1 MANYSIEIQR
11 NNVTLAQ
18 FLRYVRQ
25 QCEKKGI
32 YMEIDREEFENPY
45 RPESSSYTVIDGQK
59 KCHFA
64 GYRTVINHRHKIAS
78 YQTTQGFTRYY
89 YTDELEAYEE
99 TQLYHNDWTEDGTDA
114 PCRAETCRTFAYD
127 FQTYILNHDGSM
139 YNEIWNASGEK
150 YREINLCAEYL
161 DRPIFELAATLLHE
175 MAHLYNLVHDI
186 NALRLCRKTVFKF
199 A

>member
-1 MANYSIEIQR
+1 MTNYSIEIQR
-11 NNVTLAQ
+11 SNVTLAQ
-18 FLRYVRQ
+18 FLRYVWQ

-45 RPESSSYTVIDGQK
+45 RPESSSYTIIDGQK

-64 GYRTVINHRHKIAS
+64 GYKTVINHRRKIAS
-78 YQTTQGFTRYY
+78 YQTSQGFTRYY

-127 FQTYILNHDGSM
+127 FQAYILNHDGSM
-139 YNEIWNASGEK
+139 YNEICEFTFDDEK
-150 YREINLCAEYL
+150 TGHGYYYQANRDSEN
-161 DRPIFELAATLLHE
+161 
-175 MAHLYNLVHDI
+175 
-186 NALRLCRKTVFKF
+186 K
-199 A
+199 